1 MWAAILAH
9 DAPAPARRLIRMPG
23 EYQMHGTPIPA
34 TIRRDIPPNMTD
46 RLIVA
51 LDVRSPDD
59 ARALVKKLDGIVSF
73 YKIGLWLFAEGTDKL
88 IDELIKNGK
97 NVFLDYKMLDIGET
111 VREGVTRAMDRGVI
125 FVTVHAENDET
136 MKAAVAGKGGSNFI
150 KIFAITVLTSMND
163 ADLKESG
170 YRLTVKE
177 LVELRVRKSLACVCD
192 GIIASAADN
201 PNEIR
206 QLVNNQ
212 GLLIATPGI
221 RPDGF
226 LADDHK
232 RLSGP
237 TQAIRDGADY
247 LVIGRP
253 IIYGNDPASTAR
265 TVIEQM
271 KLGAPNR

>member
-1 MWAAILAH
+1 MS
-9 DAPAPARRLIRMPG
+9 G

-34 TIRRDIPPNMTD
+34 TASIRRDIPTNMAE

-51 LDVRSPDD
+51 LDVRSPDV
-59 ARALVKKLDGIVSF
+59 ARPLVKKLDGIVSF
-73 YKIGLWLFAEGTDKL
+73 YKIGLWLLFAEGTDKL
-88 IDELIKNGK
+88 IDELIDGGK

-111 VREGVTRAMDRGVI
+111 VREGVTRAKDRGVK
-125 FVTVHAENDET
+125 FVTVHAENDEI
-136 MKAAVAGKGGSNFI
+136 MKAAVEGKEGSSSI
-150 KIFAITVLTSMND
+150 KIFTITVLTSMDD
-163 ADLKESG
+163 ADLRESG

-177 LVELRVRKSLACVCD
+177 LIELRVRKSIECGCD

-221 RPDGF
+221 RPEGF
-226 LADDHK
+226 SADDHK
-232 RLSGP
+232 RLASP

-247 LVIGRP
+247 LVMGRP
-253 IIYGNDPASTAR
+253 IINDNDPAFMAR

-271 KLGAPNR
+271 KLGMPGQSA

>member
-1 MWAAILAH
+1 
-9 DAPAPARRLIRMPG
+9 
-23 EYQMHGTPIPA
+23 MHGTPIPPTA
-34 TIRRDIPPNMTD
+34 SIRSAALARIPTNMAE

-59 ARALVKKLDGIVSF
+59 ARAVVKKLDDIVYF
-73 YKIGLWLFAEGTDKL
+73 YKIGLWLLFAEGTDKL

-97 NVFLDYKMLDIGET
+97 SVFLDYKMLDIGET
-111 VREGVTRAMDRGVI
+111 VREAVMRARDRGVK
-125 FVTVHAENDET
+125 FVTVHAENDEI
-136 MKAAVAGKGGSNFI
+136 MKAAVEGKGGSSSI
-150 KIFAITVLTSMND
+150 KIFTVTVLTNMDD

-177 LVELRVRKSLACVCD
+177 LIELRVRKSIECGCD

-232 RLSGP
+232 RAASP
-237 TQAIRDGADY
+237 AQAIRDGADY

-253 IIYGNDPASTAR
+253 IIQSSDPASMAR
-265 TVIEQM
+265 YVIEEM
-271 KLGAPNR
+271 KLGMPGQSA

>member
-1 MWAAILAH
+1 MS
-9 DAPAPARRLIRMPG
+9 G

-34 TIRRDIPPNMTD
+34 TASIRRDIPTNMAE

-51 LDVRSPDD
+51 LDVRSPDV
-59 ARALVKKLDGIVSF
+59 ARPLVKKLDGIVSF
-73 YKIGLWLFAEGTDKL
+73 YKIGLWLLFAEGTDKL
-88 IDELIKNGK
+88 IDELIDDGK

-111 VREGVTRAMDRGVI
+111 VREGVTRAKDRGVK
-125 FVTVHAENDET
+125 FVTVHAENDEI
-136 MKAAVAGKGGSNFI
+136 MKAAVEGKEGSSSI
-150 KIFAITVLTSMND
+150 KIFTITVLTSMDD
-163 ADLKESG
+163 ADLRESG

-177 LVELRVRKSLACVCD
+177 LIELRVRKSIECGCD

-221 RPDGF
+221 RPEGF
-226 LADDHK
+226 SADDHK
-232 RLSGP
+232 RLASP

-247 LVIGRP
+247 LVMGRP
-253 IIYGNDPASTAR
+253 IINDNDPASMAR
-265 TVIEQM
+265 TVIKQM
-271 KLGAPNR
+271 KLGMPGQSA

>member
-1 MWAAILAH
+1 MT
-9 DAPAPARRLIRMPG
+9 G
-23 EYQMHGTPIPA
+23 EYQMHGAPIQPTA
-34 TIRRDIPPNMTD
+34 SVRTAANARDIPTNMAE

-51 LDVRSPDD
+51 LDVRRPDD
-59 ARALVKKLDGIVSF
+59 ANALIKKLDGIVSF
-73 YKIGLWLFAEGTDKL
+73 YKIGLWLLFAEGTDKL
-88 IDELIKNGK
+88 IDDLIRSGK

-111 VREGVTRAMDRGVI
+111 VREGVTRAKDRGVK
-125 FVTVHAENDET
+125 FVTVHAENDEI
-136 MKAAVAGKGGSNFI
+136 MKKAVEGKGGSDSI
-150 KIFAITVLTSMND
+150 KIFTITVLTSMND

-177 LVELRVRKSLACVCD
+177 LIELRVRKSLECGCD

-221 RPDGF
+221 RPDGCF
-226 LADDHK
+226 ADDHK
-232 RLSGP
+232 RVASP

-253 IIYGNDPASTAR
+253 IIYDNDPASIAR

-271 KLGAPNR
+271 KLGMPGQS

>member
-1 MWAAILAH
+1 
-9 DAPAPARRLIRMPG
+9 
-23 EYQMHGTPIPA
+23 MHGAPIPVTA
-34 TIRRDIPPNMTD
+34 SIRRDIPANMAD

-59 ARALVKKLDGIVSF
+59 ARAIVKKLDGIVSF
-73 YKIGLWLFAEGTDKL
+73 YKIGLWLLFAEGTDKL
-88 IDELIKNGK
+88 IDELIKNEK

-111 VREGVTRAMDRGVI
+111 VREGVTRAKDRGVI
-125 FVTVHAENDET
+125 FVTVHAENDEI
-136 MKAAVAGKGGSNFI
+136 MKAAVEGKGGSNLI

-177 LVELRVRKSLACVCD
+177 LVQLRVRKSIECGCD

-226 LADDHK
+226 STDDHK
-232 RLSGP
+232 RLASP

-253 IIYGNDPASTAR
+253 IIYNNDPASMAR

-271 KLGAPNR
+271 KLGAPDR